1 MLFTDGMYIYGPYDF
16 DLFTNEFYQ
25 SYDVESS
32 ERANDDEATILQS
45 HDNENRIPNIMLLKN
60 HDDDDDDDDDNNKRV
75 DNNLTVADSI
85 TESNNNNTNISNND
99 KDEDVR
105 DTDYEILSNSI
116 NKDVKVNCSDN
127 DERDL
132 IEWDGCS
139 DNDDDADKK
148 YFNYDHRMIN
158 NLIDEGTS
166 DVSKNEIMNQAGHVS
181 HATKSSNM
189 TVSNAPFIMQTI
201 AALNNFQ
208 QLNYEKNEIVPF
220 GAEQKQHQQQ
230 QTRYVFVPLIIKCEC
245 SKITSNNID
254 DKIYSSKIVPTC
266 ACADDDENRKNQC
279 DDTSNKIR
287 RLNECEISEVN
298 DNCCANARA
307 GMKVLQW

>member
-1 MLFTDGMYIYGPYDF
+1 MYIYGPYDF

-25 SYDVESS
+25 SYDADST

-60 HDDDDDDDDDNNKRV
+60 HDDDDDDNNKRV
-75 DNNLTVADSI
+75 DNNLTVEASI
-85 TESNNNNTNISNND
+85 TESNISNNNDD

-105 DTDYEILSNSI
+105 DTDYEILSNSS
-116 NKDVKVNCSDN
+116 NKDMKVNCSDN

-132 IEWDGCS
+132 IEWGGCS

-166 DVSKNEIMNQAGHVS
+166 DVSRNEIMNQAGHVL
-181 HATKSSNM
+181 HATNSSNM
-189 TVSNAPFIMQTI
+189 TASNVPFIMQTI
-201 AALNNFQ
+201 AALNNFG
-208 QLNYEKNEIVPF
+208 QLNYQKNEIVPF
-220 GAEQKQHQQQ
+220 GIDQHQQQQQQ

-254 DKIYSSKIVPTC
+254 DKTYSSSIAPTC
-266 ACADDDENRKNQC
+266 ATCADDDANRKNQC

-287 RLNECEISEVN
+287 RLNEHEISEVN
-298 DNCCANARA
+298 DNCCANARD
-307 GMKVLQW
+307 GMIVLQW